1 MPPGKSWK
9 VLVALFFVKFP
20 GPGKSWKWVWS
31 WKVLEILVKG
41 PGKSWNFLDY
51 DVGGGQLCRCRCQN
65 LRKLAKILCVYTKQS
80 LAAGAPPQTP

>member
-9 VLVALFFVKFP
+9 VLVAFLFVKFP

-41 PGKSWNFLDY
+41 PGKSWNFLGY
-51 DVGGGQLCRCRCQN
+51 DVGVQHN
-65 LRKLAKILCVYTKQS
+65 D
-80 LAAGAPPQTP
+80 AGADAKSCEN